1 MMKISDYEYQ
11 RNNFK
16 IKEAAT
22 KPKKILNKDEAIK
35 HIQKRMKDF
44 AKDQEMLY
52 ARHHY
57 GLIIVLQAMDA
68 AGKDSLVNHVFKGI
82 TPAGFHVAS
91 FKQPNS
97 IDLRHDFLW
106 RVNAQLPER
115 GMIGIFN
122 RSYYEDVLIS
132 RVHPQILLNANLPGI
147 QSLQDINES
156 FYETRYRDICN
167 YEQYLTHSGYVILK
181 FFLNVSKEE
190 QKKRFIARIE
200 EKNKNWKFSSADIR
214 ERSYWNQ
221 YQDAYQ
227 RAINATA
234 TIENP
239 WYVLPA
245 DDKWTCRAIF
255 SDILLTRVSQLPL
268 SYPKVSAKEEN
279 NLKKAYAEL
288 KKD

>member
-1 MMKISDYEYQ
+1 MKISEYEYQ

-16 IKEAAT
+16 ISEAAT
-22 KPKKILNKDEAIK
+22 KPKKILDKDEAEK
-35 HIQKRMKDF
+35 HIQKRMNEF
-44 AKDQEMLY
+44 AKAQEMMY
-52 ARHHY
+52 ARHHF

-68 AGKDSLVNHVFKGI
+68 AGKDSLVNHVFQGI

-132 RVHPQILLNANLPGI
+132 RVHPEILLNANLPGI
-147 QSLQDINES
+147 QSLEDINEA
-156 FYETRYRDICN
+156 FYQTRYRDICN

-181 FFLNVSKEE
+181 FFLHVSKEE

-200 EKNKNWKFSSADIR
+200 EKDKNWKFSSADIR
-214 ERSYWNQ
+214 ERGYWNQ
-221 YQDAYQ
+221 YQDAYE
-227 RAINATA
+227 RAIDATA
-234 TIENP
+234 TIANP
-239 WYVLPA
+239 WYILPA

-255 SDILLTRVSQLPL
+255 SDILLARVSQLPL
-268 SYPKVSAKEEN
+268 SYPKISAEEEN
-279 NLKKAYAEL
+279 KLESAYEEL

>member
-1 MMKISDYEYQ
+1 MKISDYEYQ

-22 KPKKILNKDEAIK
+22 KPKKILDKDDAEK
-35 HIQKRMKDF
+35 HIQKRMKEF
-44 AKDQEMLY
+44 AKAQEMLY
-52 ARHHY
+52 ARHHF

-68 AGKDSLVNHVFKGI
+68 AGKDSLVNHVFSGI

-132 RVHPQILLNANLPGI
+132 RVHPEILLDANLPGI
-147 QSLQDINES
+147 QSLQDINDS
-156 FYETRYRDICN
+156 FYQTRYRDICN

-181 FFLNVSKEE
+181 FFLNVSKAE
-190 QKKRFIARIE
+190 QKKRFIDRIE
-200 EKNKNWKFSSADIR
+200 EKDKNWKFSSADIR
-214 ERSYWNQ
+214 ERGYWNQ

-227 RAINATA
+227 RAINSTA

-255 SDILLTRVSQLPL
+255 SDILLARVSQLPL
-268 SYPKVSAKEEN
+268 SYPKISAQEEN
-279 NLKKAYAEL
+279 NLESAYEEL